1 MWTLVSS
8 SVAWMTETSFQSSAV
23 VEGRALRKS
32 IVIFSVAIGMPS
44 GVRFSS
50 GFSICSRVSTSSLSP
65 PQEART
71 AVEARAAPEARAAR
85 RVKGVRDML
94 RVSFRGYDRFGG
106 VGMVRGRCDA
116 GTRRRLRGGR

>member
-32 IVIFSVAIGMPS
+32 IVISSFAIGMPS
-44 GVRFSS
+44 GVMFSS
-50 GFSICSRVSTSSLSP
+50 GFSIWSRVSISSLSS

-71 AVEARAAPEARAAR
+71 AAEARAAPDASAAR
-85 RVKGVRDML
+85 RVKGWWDM
-94 RVSFRGYDRFGG
+94 VQGSFRDVTEPGE
-106 VGMVRGRCDA
+106 
-116 GTRRRLRGGR
+116 